1 MKELLRWQVGDV
13 RITRVQEL
21 EAPDIRF
28 VIPEATVENLASI
41 DWLGPFRSP
50 NGHALASVHTLIL
63 EVAESR
69 LLFAKPHLDLTN
81 EVIRKYNGK
90 YK

>member
-28 VIPEATVENLASI
+28 VIPKR
-41 DWLGPFRSP
+41 RSR
-50 NGHALASVHTLIL
+50 T
-63 EVAESR
+63 SR
-69 LLFAKPHLDLTN
+69 RSDGSGRSDRRADT
-81 EVIRKYNGK
+81 RSRRCTR
-90 YK
+90 